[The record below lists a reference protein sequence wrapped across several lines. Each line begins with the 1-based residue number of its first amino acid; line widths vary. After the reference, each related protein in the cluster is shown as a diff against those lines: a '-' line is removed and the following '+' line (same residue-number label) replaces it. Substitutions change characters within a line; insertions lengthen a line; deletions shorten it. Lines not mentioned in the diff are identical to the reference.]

1 MELIISSAVAIA
13 VSLGYTKF
21 KCARD
26 FQRHITTQNLLIER
40 INKTDE
46 RLNRFESELPT
57 KMTKILT
64 PIVSEVSNLKN
75 TVGV

>member
-1 MELIISSAVAIA
+1 MELIISSAVAVAI
-13 VSLGYTKF
+13 SLGYTKF

-26 FQRHITTQNLLIER
+26 FQMHITTQNLLIER

-46 RLNRFESELPT
+46 RLNQFESEMPRQVT
-57 KMTKILT
+57 
-64 PIVSEVSNLKN
+64 EVMQPFANEIRNLKE